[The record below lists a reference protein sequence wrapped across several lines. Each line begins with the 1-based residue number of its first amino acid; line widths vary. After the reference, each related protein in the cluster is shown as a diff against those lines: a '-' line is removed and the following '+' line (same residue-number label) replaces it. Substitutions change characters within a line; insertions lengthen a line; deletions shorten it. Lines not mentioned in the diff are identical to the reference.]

1 MTLSPQT
8 EYGASFS
15 LPNSPLLRP
24 FAPLTPQGVDRPLF
38 ACFTATMT
46 ASDFFRSQQF
56 PITFKLSG
64 PAPNLGVRHGSVVA
78 GARWGH
84 SNTIQAAA
92 WLVKLR

>member
-1 MTLSPQT
+1 MLDRFHPL
-8 EYGASFS
+8 GNR
-15 LPNSPLLRP
+15 LPVGLRNTPVRPEIEHGLLPEFR
-24 FAPLTPQGVDRPLF
+24 ALALILDQSIGVV
-38 ACFTATMT
+38 
-46 ASDFFRSQQF
+46 QQF

>member
-1 MTLSPQT
+1 MKAKKHV
-8 EYGASFS
+8 GA
-15 LPNSPLLRP
+15 R
-24 FAPLTPQGVDRPLF
+24 FAEKGSWVVTSEFQLDLGK
-38 ACFTATMT
+38 M
-46 ASDFFRSQQF
+46 QQF
-56 PITFKLSG
+56 LITFKLSG

>member
-1 MTLSPQT
+1 MKQVLYQRAHEIILFWDAKLFHSGSNSGTPWHLKKGLSHALVGIS
-8 EYGASFS
+8 YG
-15 LPNSPLLRP
+15 
-24 FAPLTPQGVDRPLF
+24 
-38 ACFTATMT
+38 
-46 ASDFFRSQQF
+46 QQF

-78 GARWGH
+78 GASWGH

>member
-1 MTLSPQT
+1 MI
-8 EYGASFS
+8 ASAM
-15 LPNSPLLRP
+15 LLQI
-24 FAPLTPQGVDRPLF
+24 APLEGAVRRVADAGIL
-38 ACFTATMT
+38 
-46 ASDFFRSQQF
+46 SEVQQF